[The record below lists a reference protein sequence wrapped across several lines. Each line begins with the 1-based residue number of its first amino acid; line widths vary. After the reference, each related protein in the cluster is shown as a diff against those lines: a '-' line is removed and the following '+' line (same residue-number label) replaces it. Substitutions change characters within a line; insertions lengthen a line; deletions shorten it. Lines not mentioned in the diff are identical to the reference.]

1 MGGKHP
7 QRHPAFGMI
16 STPHPDPTLDRPVT
30 APALDPTIIKHNAS
44 HSIVDSAEAE
54 ANERHAAD

>member
-1 MGGKHP
+1 
-7 QRHPAFGMI
+7 MI